1 MPFLQH
7 SHPNASLF
15 SNLLTMEL
23 KQSFALSYKYQQYSK
38 EKGCQIYLLHAVRN
52 CKATANMLAP

>member
-1 MPFLQH
+1 
-7 SHPNASLF
+7 
-15 SNLLTMEL
+15 MEL